1 VIELTDN
8 HQHGYRHGSQLV
20 RPGAEGPLRVE
31 LITGRER
38 RRKWTM
44 DDKGRITAE
53 SLEPG
58 VNVSEIAR
66 RHGVSV
72 GLLHH
77 WRKCA
82 REGDKR
88 SPMRFVPVT
97 VAGEVRAPGAARP
110 EVSRSS
116 IEIEYGG
123 VLIRVNGAVDA
134 GTLRTVMAA
143 VQGRR

>member
-1 VIELTDN
+1 M
-8 HQHGYRHGSQLV
+8 V

-31 LITGRER
+31 VITGRER
-38 RRKWTM
+38 RRQWTM
-44 DDKGRITAE
+44 DDKARITAE

-58 VNVSEIAR
+58 VNVSAIAR
-66 RHGVSV
+66 RYGVSV

-88 SPMRFVPVT
+88 TLRFVPVT
-97 VAGEVRAPGAARP
+97 VASALPAPAAAQP
-110 EVSRSS
+110 EVYRSS
-116 IEIEYGG
+116 IEIECRG
-123 VLIRVNGAVDA
+123 VLIRVNGAADA
-134 GTLRTVMAA
+134 ETLRIVMAA